1 MCLFSTFSR
10 DAYRVRKVGRPLDR
24 FASHQF
30 WYRDAP
36 HSAHPFLQISLGQL
50 DEAVRI
56 HDDLSLYSIVI
67 ICMRTVNSRLRTYAP
82 QDDAF
87 GLSIRSGA
95 WRRSAVD
102 RAGALLN
109 EWRPLWF
116 PTRRSG

>member
-1 MCLFSTFSR
+1 
-10 DAYRVRKVGRPLDR
+10 
-24 FASHQF
+24 
-30 WYRDAP
+30 
-36 HSAHPFLQISLGQL
+36 
-50 DEAVRI
+50 
-56 HDDLSLYSIVI
+56 
-67 ICMRTVNSRLRTYAP
+67 MRTVNSRLRTYAP

-87 GLSIRSGA
+87 GLSIRNGA